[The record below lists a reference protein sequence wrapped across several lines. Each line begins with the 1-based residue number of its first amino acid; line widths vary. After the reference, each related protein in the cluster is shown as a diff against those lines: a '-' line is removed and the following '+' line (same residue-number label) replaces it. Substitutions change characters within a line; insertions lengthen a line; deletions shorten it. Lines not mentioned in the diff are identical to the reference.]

1 MSSEDL
7 EVVAYAKVADGDG
20 PVYSDGEIIE
30 ASTFE
35 FTDRELGDKWRQVEL
50 VRRED
55 AEAEIAEERSK
66 KYDKGFFEGRQSR
79 EEEILDKIQQ
89 MMSDHDSDSSRVK
102 TEFNKG
108 YQAALR
114 KIREKLRARKND

>member
-1 MSSEDL
+1 MSSEEEQEL
-7 EVVAYAKVADGDG
+7 PVAAEVTAVGGMPDEGAAIQNFVQISEGD
-20 PVYSDGEIIE
+20 
-30 ASTFE
+30 
-35 FTDRELGDKWRQVEL
+35 EL